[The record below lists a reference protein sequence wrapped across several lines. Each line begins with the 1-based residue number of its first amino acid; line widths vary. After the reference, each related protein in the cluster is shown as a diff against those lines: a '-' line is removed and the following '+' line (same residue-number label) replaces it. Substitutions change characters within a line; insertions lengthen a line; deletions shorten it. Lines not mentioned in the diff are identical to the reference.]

1 MSPSP
6 GQWLIVENGADGQTV
21 VRIPPNKILD
31 EVHSEAFGE
40 QLFALAERADCH
52 KMILD
57 FTGVGYMS
65 SGILAKLITLNKM
78 LRESGGSLTIC
89 NMDPRIYEIFVI
101 TKLNKLFRLQQ
112 PDAPSSR

>member
-1 MSPSP
+1 MSQSP
-6 GQWLIVENGADGQTV
+6 DQWLIVEDGADGQTV
-21 VRIPPNKILD
+21 VRIPPDKVLD

-40 QLFALAERADCH
+40 QLFALAEQGPRH
-52 KMILD
+52 KMLLD
-57 FTGVGYMS
+57 FHGIGYMS

-78 LRESGGSLTIC
+78 LRDSGGSLTIC

-112 PDAPSSR
+112 PEE